1 MKLQLTPRD
10 RRALLLGASVM
21 ASAWLAT
28 RGVPAFLRAHAEWRA
43 RTEASVRQVEA
54 AREALAEAPWTR
66 DSLAARGRRLVEWAP
81 RLVAG
86 GTPAEAMAE
95 LQNMVS
101 GLAAQHRVRIVR
113 VQPSADSAAGLFTP
127 VRLRVE
133 AQGDVSGLAHWL
145 AAIEEGN
152 HLLAVPSLV
161 ISAPEPAASSGQAEA
176 LRAELVI
183 VGWAAPKARRSE

>member
-10 RRALLLGASVM
+10 RRTLLLGASVM

-28 RGVPAFLRAHAEWRA
+28 RGVPALLRAHADSRA
-43 RTEASVRQVEA
+43 RTEASVQQLAA
-54 AREALAEAPWTR
+54 AREALEGATWTR

-86 GTPAEAMAE
+86 ATPSEAMAE
-95 LQNMVS
+95 LQSLVS
-101 GLAAQHRVRIVR
+101 DLASQHRVRIVR

-133 AQGDVSGLAHWL
+133 AQADVSGLAHWL
-145 AAIEEGN
+145 AAMEEDDR
-152 HLLAVPSLV
+152 LLTIVGLS
-161 ISAPEPAASSGQAEA
+161 ISAPEPAAVSNQAEV

-183 VGWAAPKARRSE
+183 AGWAAPKTRRSE